1 MWTYINL
8 QHKKPEKIFGCVLEY
23 YGGQGGEYKKAELT
37 CLSGSVLQHNN
48 RDRP

>member
-23 YGGQGGEYKKAELT
+23 YGAGGR
-37 CLSGSVLQHNN
+37 S
-48 RDRP
+48 